1 MKVTSMLGRSIR
13 PLRFA
18 ALVVMVSVGATSCA
32 IVGSAG
38 TQPSLSGPSGSQ
50 ALRECNGAAGNLRL
64 WPGVPQD
71 LDRTRDLRVAIQYF
85 LPGSPRRVKL
95 MLLGQ
100 SPPPTPA
107 PAGTDGY
114 DVGIGDRFVWG
125 GTTVEVRDLCGDEV
139 ALWVTRP
146 SASSAS

>member
-1 MKVTSMLGRSIR
+1 MLGRSIR

-38 TQPSLSGPSGSQ
+38 SQPSLSGSQ

-139 ALWVTRP
+139 ALWVTP
-146 SASSAS
+146 PGASSAS

>member
-1 MKVTSMLGRSIR
+1 MLGRSIR

-18 ALVVMVSVGATSCA
+18 ALVVLVSVGATSCA
-32 IVGSAG
+32 IVGAAG
-38 TQPSLSGPSGSQ
+38 SQPALSGSQ

-64 WPGVPQD
+64 CPGVPQD
-71 LDRTRDLRVAIQYF
+71 LDRTRDLRVAIQYV